1 MNTEDIN
8 KVLDDSK
15 DVVNNTAKFVDEIE
29 KAKNTDTP
37 ISAAT
42 VTSLVVSVV
51 VVVNAVLAIVG
62 VNKQLDQNVWYQI
75 GTIVTLVLNLG
86 YALWKNHNITSD
98 ARKRQAVGDL
108 VVPKKE
114 GKD

>member
-1 MNTEDIN
+1 MNTENIN

-15 DVVNNTAKFVDEIE
+15 DVVNNASKLVDEIE
-29 KAKNTDTP
+29 NAKNTDMP
-37 ISAAT
+37 ISAGT
-42 VTSLVVSVV
+42 VTSLVVAVV
-51 VVVNAVLAIVG
+51 VVVNAVLAILG
-62 VNKQLDQNVWYQI
+62 VNKQLDQNVWYQV
-75 GTIVTLVLNLG
+75 GTIVTLVANLG

>member
-1 MNTEDIN
+1 MKTEDIN

-15 DVVNNTAKFVDEIE
+15 DVVNNASKLVDEIE
-29 KAKNTDTP
+29 NAKNTDTP
-37 ISAAT
+37 ISAGT
-42 VTSLVVSVV
+42 VTSLVVAVV
-51 VVVNAVLAIVG
+51 VVVNAVLAILG
-62 VNKQLDQNVWYQI
+62 VNKQLDQNVWYQV
-75 GTIVTLVLNLG
+75 GTIVTLVANLG

>member
-1 MNTEDIN
+1 MNTENIN

-15 DVVNNTAKFVDEIE
+15 DVVDNASKLVEEIE

-37 ISAAT
+37 ISTGT
-42 VTSLVVSVV
+42 VTSLAVSVV
-51 VVVNAVLAIVG
+51 VVVNAVLAILG
-62 VNKQLDQNVWYQI
+62 VNKQLDQNVWYQV
-75 GTIVTLVLNLG
+75 GTIVALVANLG

>member
-1 MNTEDIN
+1 MNTENIN

-15 DVVNNTAKFVDEIE
+15 DVVNNASKLVDEIE
-29 KAKNTDTP
+29 NAKNTDTP
-37 ISAAT
+37 ISSGT
-42 VTSLVVSVV
+42 VTSLVVAVV
-51 VVVNAVLAIVG
+51 VVVNAVLAILG
-62 VNKQLDQNVWYQI
+62 VNKQLDQNVWYQV
-75 GTIVTLVLNLG
+75 GTIVTLVANLG